1 MGFFSI
7 PLNSFMIFSSEVKC
21 SLWNLNSKFHVFWW
35 SFSIFLKCEC
45 DGDSLWKPT
54 VLLEIFNEWSL
65 SLFLSAERLSLFE
78 QDCVKSFQIRSV
90 FWFVFS
96 PNAGKYGP
104 EKTLYLDTFHAV
116 QFLIINFCTSSHIH
130 DREFLIPVTFLSLS
144 FARYL
149 VLLLLFLLS
158 FYKCMV
164 TAVLS

>member
-1 MGFFSI
+1 MPFNSI
-7 PLNSFMIFSSEVKC
+7 IGDN
-21 SLWNLNSKFHVFWW
+21 VFWW

-45 DGDSLWKPT
+45 DADSLWKPT

-65 SLFLSAERLSLFE
+65 SLYLSGNNFCWEVVIVFE

-104 EKTLYLDTFHAV
+104 EETLYLDTFHAV
-116 QFLIINFCTSSHIH
+116 QLLIINFCTSSHIH
-130 DREFLIPVTFLSLS
+130 DREFLILVTFLRLS
-144 FARYL
+144 FARHL
-149 VLLLLFLLS
+149 VLLLLFLFT